1 MIDKIKLILKMSL
14 GGRSATSKFF
24 DFGHKVVVFALVSF
38 SAITI
43 FDVGRGMYSIIR
55 INRQAIPPPPPH
67 FAAPPLGGAGSCDN
81 INNGNAKA

>member
-1 MIDKIKLILKMSL
+1 MSL

-24 DFGHKVVVFALVSF
+24 DFGHKVAVFAMVSF

-55 INRQAIPPPPPH
+55 INRQGLPPPV
-67 FAAPPLGGAGSCDN
+67 AAPPPLDGAAGAGAGDN

>member
-1 MIDKIKLILKMSL
+1 MSL
-14 GGRSATSKFF
+14 GGGRSATSKFF

-43 FDVGRGMYSIIR
+43 FDVGRGMYKIIR
-55 INRQAIPPPPPH
+55 INRQSLPPPPPPVA
-67 FAAPPLGGAGSCDN
+67 AAPLDSAGAGDN